1 MVLKNILQ
9 LYALVVCTIT
19 VIMLLIIS
27 CVSITSLTS
36 LVFPEYTH
44 YSTMGNYES
53 NEAYIRSF
61 AGHYDQDTKKE
72 ASVLKQL
79 PSQELSEKRI
89 QAKNDFLEDSRRK
102 NISLLIYQFEW
113 ALIAFVFFY
122 IHWRIYKKATKNS

>member
-19 VIMLLIIS
+19 VIMLLVIS
-27 CVSITSLTS
+27 CVSVTSLTS
-36 LVFPEYTH
+36 LLLPEYTH
-44 YSTMGNYES
+44 YSAMSDYES

-61 AGHYDQDTKKE
+61 EKHYDQDTKKE

-79 PSQELSEKRI
+79 LPQELSEKRL
-89 QAKNDFLEDSRRK
+89 QAKNDFLEDNRRK
-102 NISLLIYQFEW
+102 NISLLIYQFEL
-113 ALIAFVFFY
+113 AFIAFVFFY